1 MKKHPNK
8 HIREAIDYAVEVGML
23 STLASQDMHFADY
36 NVS

>member
-23 STLASQDMHFADY
+23 STLASQDMRFAD
-36 NVS
+36 